1 MCMKSKLNWKML
13 RDKEGQNEKSSLI
26 KGVFRI
32 DRQKQQGGG
41 EDHTTERTQPS
52 RPEEKH

>member
-1 MCMKSKLNWKML
+1 MKSKLNWKML